1 MSNNFNNTSNNNVDD
16 DKDIILKRLNS
27 EAALNSKVEV
37 TELEMILA
45 EEKNSDN
52 KTLLSK
58 TLKLSKNIVLSR
70 EELTN
75 NFMEKFIASF
85 EGFNRNIQDKITE
98 RFLKNFLSPASAATT
113 HSHNK
118 DTIRNLEYEGL
129 EVDVMVKERMR
140 LEKELLLKNSR
151 I

>member
-113 HSHNK
+113 HSH
-118 DTIRNLEYEGL
+118 
-129 EVDVMVKERMR
+129 V
-140 LEKELLLKNSR
+140 SR
-151 I
+151 VRR